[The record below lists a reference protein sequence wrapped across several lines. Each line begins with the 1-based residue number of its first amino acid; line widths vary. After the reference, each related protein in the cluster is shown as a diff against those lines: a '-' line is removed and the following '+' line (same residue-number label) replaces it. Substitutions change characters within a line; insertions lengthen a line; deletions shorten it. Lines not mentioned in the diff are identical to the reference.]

1 MSPRHL
7 AFLGMP
13 QSMSLPLLS
22 SRCCPLSCPAKGHP
36 GGLPAPLGMG
46 DPPSPIPP
54 ISSSP
59 GRWMEQGV
67 SLGTMGPAG
76 GLGDPHPCL
85 HSKYENLA
93 VKNASPG
100 VGGVGGCQGTRGCLE
115 GTWGHTLRWPCPPR
129 AR

>member
-1 MSPRHL
+1 MS
-7 AFLGMP
+7 
-13 QSMSLPLLS
+13 
-22 SRCCPLSCPAKGHP
+22 
-36 GGLPAPLGMG
+36 MG

-54 ISSSP
+54 ISSYP

-85 HSKYENLA
+85 HSKYENLV
-93 VKNASPG
+93 VKNGPHPG
-100 VGGVGGCQGTRGCLE
+100 VGGCRGTRGCLE
-115 GTWGHTLRWPCPPR
+115 GTWGDILNNLPPR